1 MTQNELMPRNR
12 VRERAYTLWEEAD
25 CSEGQAYQFWHR
37 ARRLLQP
44 SREADG
50 TEAPVIHRP
59 SRGLKNFM
67 PEAF

>member
-1 MTQNELMPRNR
+1 MAQSELAPRNR
-12 VRERAYTLWEEAD
+12 VRERAYTLWEEAS

-50 TEAPVIHRP
+50 THAPAIHRQ
-59 SRGLKNFM
+59 SRSLKNTT